1 MIKNFLLILASI
13 FFSFILIEIFLIIFL
28 PQNLNSSFRT
38 YGKNN
43 LLLNV
48 KNKTTPVFHLG
59 RHVTNYNF
67 GKFHNRKYDLK
78 ENDNRIL
85 VLGDSYTFG
94 WLLKDEDTFVY
105 KLDKKL
111 NDFSFINSAAG
122 GWGTSDHLKYLKS
135 FCKIVSPKYTL
146 IFLNS
151 ADLDRSIKSNLFSLK
166 NNKII
171 EGNNKASKL
180 KIFLEKSTIYNFST
194 ENFHIINLLKS
205 VLINSEKFIV
215 NNHRKFDVKDNDQT
229 EFYKKLLLKFNEE
242 AKFCNSKLIIINL
255 AWYDYNEPS
264 GETNSFIKKNIVF
277 LNKNFNFIDLNYD
290 MMEIHKNYNKFSIKN
305 DEHPNKLGSA
315 FLYNVIYEK
324 LYSLIN

>member
-1 MIKNFLLILASI
+1 MKKNLLLIFVSL
-13 FFSFILIEIFLIIFL
+13 FIVVIVVEVFLIIFL

-38 YGKNN
+38 YGKNG

-48 KNKTTPVFHLG
+48 KNKTTPIFHLG
-59 RHVTNYNF
+59 RHVANYNF

-85 VLGDSYTFG
+85 VLGDSFTFG

-105 KLDKKL
+105 KLGKKL
-111 NDFSFINSAAG
+111 NNFSFINSAAG

-151 ADLDRSIKSNLFSLK
+151 ADLQRSLGSNLFFLG
-166 NNKII
+166 NNKIR
-171 EGNNKASKL
+171 EGNNKISRL
-180 KIFLEKSTIYNFST
+180 KIFLEKSTIYNFSIK
-194 ENFHIINLLKS
+194 NFHIINLLKS
-205 VLINSEKFIV
+205 VYLNNDKFIV
-215 NNHRKFDVKDNDQT
+215 NDHTKFVVNSDPTD
-229 EFYKKLLLKFNEE
+229 FYKKLLLKFNEE

-255 AWYDYNEPS
+255 GWYSYNEPS
-264 GETNSFIKKNIVF
+264 GATNSFIEKNIVF

-290 MMEIHKNYNKFSIKN
+290 MVEVHKNYNKFSIK
-305 DEHPNKLGSA
+305 DDWHPNKLGSD

-324 LYSLIN
+324 LYPLIN

>member
-1 MIKNFLLILASI
+1 MIKNFLLTLASLA
-13 FFSFILIEIFLIIFL
+13 FSLVLMEIFLIIFL
-28 PQNLNSSFRT
+28 PQNLTSSFRT
-38 YGKNN
+38 YGKNG

-48 KNKTTPVFHLG
+48 KNKTTPIFHLG

-85 VLGDSYTFG
+85 VLGDSFTFG

-105 KLDKKL
+105 KLGKKL
-111 NDFSFINSAAG
+111 NNFSFINSAAG

-146 IFLNS
+146 IFLNA
-151 ADLDRSIKSNLFSLK
+151 ADLQRSLGSNLFFLG
-166 NNKII
+166 NNKIR
-171 EGNNKASKL
+171 EGNNKISRL
-180 KIFLEKSTIYNFST
+180 KIFLEKSTIYNFSIK
-194 ENFHIINLLKS
+194 NFHIINLLKS
-205 VLINSEKFIV
+205 VYLNNDKFIV
-215 NNHRKFDVKDNDQT
+215 NDHTKFVVNSDPT

-255 AWYDYNEPS
+255 GWYSYNESS
-264 GETNSFIKKNIVF
+264 GATNSFIKKNIVF

-290 MMEIHKNYNKFSIKN
+290 MVEVHKNYNKFSIK
-305 DEHPNKLGSA
+305 DDGHPNKLGSD

-324 LYSLIN
+324 LYPLIN

>member
-1 MIKNFLLILASI
+1 MIKNFLLTLASLA
-13 FFSFILIEIFLIIFL
+13 FSLVLMEIFLIIFL
-28 PQNLNSSFRT
+28 PQNLTSSFRT
-38 YGKNN
+38 YGKNG

-48 KNKTTPVFHLG
+48 KNKTTPIFHLG

-85 VLGDSYTFG
+85 VLGDSFTFG

-105 KLDKKL
+105 KLGKKL
-111 NDFSFINSAAG
+111 NNFSFINSAAG

-146 IFLNS
+146 IFLNA
-151 ADLDRSIKSNLFSLK
+151 ADLQRSLGSNLFFLG
-166 NNKII
+166 NNKIR
-171 EGNNKASKL
+171 EGNNKISRL
-180 KIFLEKSTIYNFST
+180 KFFLEKSTIYNFSIK
-194 ENFHIINLLKS
+194 NFHIINLLKS
-205 VLINSEKFIV
+205 VYLNNDKFIV
-215 NNHRKFDVKDNDQT
+215 NDHTKFVVNSDPT

-255 AWYDYNEPS
+255 GWYSYNESS
-264 GETNSFIKKNIVF
+264 GATNSFIKKNIVF

-290 MMEIHKNYNKFSIKN
+290 MVEVHKNYNKFSIK
-305 DEHPNKLGSA
+305 DDGHPNKLGSD

-324 LYSLIN
+324 LYPLIN